1 MTRAAR
7 EIHDVATSEVSIVVS
22 IPHSQENKSLPQ
34 KQKAVG
40 YGLETSSGCRAW
52 DGADVGSSD
61 SSSWEKSELHREGP
75 RLCLPQHIGSH
86 LFTPSLDAGNSQ
98 EIGFAAV
105 VSLQNAGEG
114 DKSMEAIRNLVLLSA
129 RALFLIKSRSA
140 GGNAG
145 KG

>member
-22 IPHSQENKSLPQ
+22 IPHSQENKSLPY
-34 KQKAVG
+34 KRKAVG
-40 YGLETSSGCRAW
+40 YGLETSSWCRAW
-52 DGADVGSSD
+52 DGEDVGSSD
-61 SSSWEKSELHREGP
+61 SSSWETSELHREGS
-75 RLCLPQHIGSH
+75 RQCLLQHFGNH

-105 VSLQNAGEG
+105 VSLRNAGEG
-114 DKSMEAIRNLVLLSA
+114 GKSIAAIRNLVLLSVG
-129 RALFLIKSRSA
+129 ALFLIKSRST

>member
-86 LFTPSLDAGNSQ
+86 LFTPSLDAWNSQ

-114 DKSMEAIRNLVLLSA
+114 GKSMVAIRNLVLLSA